1 MGFFHTYN
9 KNIEM
14 ADTTK
19 IAADIREILK
29 ALGPEGR
36 SYKGILQSLEQTNA
50 GVDEY
55 KTLLKSVQDVLR
67 DLNNDLDNTFN
78 SWKNINNELNKAYSS
93 VSLTKKGFGE
103 YYKIS
108 NQLLYNQEN
117 LANVSKKELESLQKK
132 AELNKKILEQ
142 QLKSLETK
150 KSTVGLDPKEQATY
164 DNLVGVFKNITGEI
178 DITNNALQRQLK
190 DIKAINGAVGLT
202 GNLFK
207 GISQIPGLNKISGY
221 LNVDKANETM
231 REYAASQLEAIRNSN
246 NYQKTLGQI
255 NRLLEND
262 NLSEKTRNKLIER
275 RNKLEQESRDKIDN
289 NLTRTKALY
298 KGLSV
303 LIEGLYKGLLD
314 PATLIITLL
323 KELVD
328 AFKLVDGLTGDLA
341 KNMNMSYQ
349 DASTMS
355 SELNSAANASGD
367 IFVTT
372 KGMQESLLAINKT
385 LGTNVMLNKEDL
397 ATMTKFRTVA
407 GLTNEELAGIYK
419 LTLGT
424 NKSLEDATGEVL
436 AQATISS
443 TRLGVALNE
452 KEVLKEIKDIS
463 AATTLSLGKDPKLI
477 AEAVAVAKSLGIEMS
492 KIDAIA
498 ESLLNFQSSIESEL
512 EAELLTGRQLN
523 LEQARYYALTNNVAG
538 LAEEINKNLG
548 SSAEFGKMNRLQQ
561 DAIAKSV
568 GMNREELAKT
578 LFIQDQLK
586 DVSGDE
592 VEKRRELLNS
602 LTEQYGVEGAQKM
615 LKEKSIEDLENQ
627 ASIQDRFNASV
638 EKLREIF
645 VTVAEALMPVFD
657 IFGEIFKIVGP
668 IVGAIGSMV
677 KLTIQL
683 GKYLLPI
690 YGLYKAIQAIQVI
703 QLYTALSKRD
713 VELFGLN
720 KVKQELAVREG
731 MNLQEKIQLGYRKSI
746 LFFSN
751 AEYRTEVLKNIQKGI
766 GNALTKAGNLF
777 KKGGLIYDIGSAF
790 ISTVGAVMSFLGK
803 ILGPFAIPVALAAG
817 AGIAAAGYKYM
828 KGDDVVSPGYGKRTL
843 MAPEGAIQLN
853 DKDTIIAGT
862 NLEGNKSKESTSIM
876 SPSINIQP
884 LIDEMVA
891 VRTIL
896 TSILNKEGNVSI
908 DGNIVGKTLALA
920 QYNTGS

>member
-1 MGFFHTYN
+1 MSPM
-9 KNIEM
+9 M
-14 ADTTK
+14 AGIK
-19 IAADIREILK
+19 SLGPALAK
-29 ALGPEGR
+29 ALGP
-36 SYKGILQSLEQTNA
+36 
-50 GVDEY
+50 
-55 KTLLKSVQDVLR
+55 
-67 DLNNDLDNTFN
+67 
-78 SWKNINNELNKAYSS
+78 
-93 VSLTKKGFGE
+93 
-103 YYKIS
+103 
-108 NQLLYNQEN
+108 
-117 LANVSKKELESLQKK
+117 LA
-132 AELNKKILEQ
+132 
-142 QLKSLETK
+142 
-150 KSTVGLDPKEQATY
+150 
-164 DNLVGVFKNITGEI
+164 
-178 DITNNALQRQLK
+178 
-190 DIKAINGAVGLT
+190 
-202 GNLFK
+202 
-207 GISQIPGLNKISGY
+207 
-221 LNVDKANETM
+221 
-231 REYAASQLEAIRNSN
+231 
-246 NYQKTLGQI
+246 
-255 NRLLEND
+255 
-262 NLSEKTRNKLIER
+262 
-275 RNKLEQESRDKIDN
+275 
-289 NLTRTKALY
+289 
-298 KGLSV
+298 
-303 LIEGLYKGLLD
+303 
-314 PATLIITLL
+314 LL
-323 KELVD
+323 KELVA

-602 LTEQYGVEGAQKM
+602 LEKQYGIEGAQKK
-615 LKEKSIEDLENQ
+615 LKETSIEDLENQ
-627 ASIQDRFNASV
+627 ASVQDRMNASV

-645 VTVAEALMPVFD
+645 VTVAEAIMPVFD
-657 IFGEIFKIVGP
+657 ILSSAFSIVGLMLKP
-668 IVGAIGSMV
+668 LGALIDWGKSFGSVMGVIVGL
-677 KLTIQL
+677 LT
-683 GKYLLPI
+683 
-690 YGLYKAIQAIQVI
+690 A
-703 QLYTALSKRD
+703 
-713 VELFGLN
+713 
-720 KVKQELAVREG
+720 
-731 MNLQEKIQLGYRKSI
+731 
-746 LFFSN
+746 
-751 AEYRTEVLKNIQKGI
+751 
-766 GNALTKAGNLF
+766 
-777 KKGGLIYDIGSAF
+777 
-790 ISTVGAVMSFLGK
+790 
-803 ILGPFAIPVALAAG
+803 
-817 AGIAAAGYKYM
+817 AGIAALVLNSSLTFGVGAAIALAAIGGGMALLEKNKSQATKAGDM
-828 KGDDVVSPGYGKRTL
+828 LSPAKGKTMVSTKEGGLFELSPNDDLVAAPGISNKIG
-843 MAPEGAIQLN
+843 
-853 DKDTIIAGT
+853 
-862 NLEGNKSKESTSIM
+862 KSKESTSIM
-876 SPSINIQP
+876 SPSINMQP
-884 LIDEMVA
+884 LIDEMAA